1 MSGETYLTMSGNL
14 TSAPKSGATK
24 TGDTWA
30 RIRVASTSR
39 TFDRVENGWRDGATV
54 FMDVICWRRLAD
66 NVVAT
71 LEKGDRVVV
80 AGKLKQGSYDDQQ
93 GVRHTTYEVE
103 ADSVGPD
110 LSKSAANVLR
120 RLAPVNETV
129 NEPATSEPQYQP
141 TDADAPEPEPALA

>member
-24 TGDTWA
+24 VGDTWA

-39 TFDRVENGWRDGATV
+39 MFDRADNQWRDGATV

-66 NVVAT
+66 NVVLT
-71 LEKGDRVVV
+71 LDKGDRVVV
-80 AGKLKQGSYDDQQ
+80 VGKLRQGSYDDQQ

-110 LSKSAANVLR
+110 LSKSAASVMR
-120 RLAPVNETV
+120 RLAAVTDTPTPDPQEQ
-129 NEPATSEPQYQP
+129 ASE
-141 TDADAPEPEPALA
+141 ADAPEPEPALA